1 MKKLAVVAIVLL
13 ALLGSFSAITRTMV
27 VVSVLRGAPA
37 DELSPE
43 DRANL
48 QALAAAVGADASSQ
62 RYREMEEDT
71 RLASARYN
79 ALPYATL
86 VHVVP
91 GMLFLL
97 LAPLQ
102 LVPRFRSRRPRI
114 HRRMGYVLLAFA
126 IPFAITGL
134 YLSVRDPLF
143 GIVGASAS
151 GLAALWFAYC
161 GVRAYAAIRR
171 NDIDDHRAW
180 MLRFLAIA
188 YGIAVI
194 RALDLMVF
202 AVVPVRPRVLGGP
215 SFWVGFL
222 LSALAAEWWI
232 RHTSKPP
239 ERALKWAS

>member
-1 MKKLAVVAIVLL
+1 MKKLAVIAIVLL
-13 ALLGSFSAITRTMV
+13 ALLGSFSAITRAMV
-27 VVSVLRGAPA
+27 VISVLRGAPA
-37 DELSPE
+37 DELLPE

-48 QALAAAVGADASSQ
+48 QALAAALGVDASSQ

-71 RLASARYN
+71 VLASARFN
-79 ALPYATL
+79 ALPYTTL
-86 VHVVP
+86 LHVVP

-114 HRRMGYVLLAFA
+114 HRRMGYVLLGLA
-126 IPFAITGL
+126 IPYAATGL
-134 YLSVRDPLF
+134 YLSFRDPLF

-151 GLAALWFAYC
+151 GLAAVWFVHC

-171 NDIDDHRAW
+171 RDIDDHRAW

-194 RALDLMVF
+194 RALDLM
-202 AVVPVRPRVLGGP
+202 AIALVPVRPRVIGGP

-222 LSALAAEWWI
+222 LSAFAAEWWI
-232 RHTSKPP
+232 RRSSKQQA
-239 ERALKWAS
+239 RALKWAS

>member
-1 MKKLAVVAIVLL
+1 
-13 ALLGSFSAITRTMV
+13 MV
-27 VVSVLRGAPA
+27 VVSVLGGAPA

-48 QALAAAVGADASSQ
+48 QVLAAAVGADASSQ

-114 HRRMGYVLLAFA
+114 HWRLGYVLLAFA

-151 GLAALWFAYC
+151 GLAAVWFAYC

-171 NDIDDHRAW
+171 NDIGDHRAW

-222 LSALAAEWWI
+222 LSAWAAEWWI
-232 RHTSKPP
+232 RRTSKQPA
-239 ERALKWAS
+239 RALKWAS

>member
-1 MKKLAVVAIVLL
+1 MKKLVVIAIVLL

-27 VVSVLRGAPA
+27 VISVLGGAPA

-62 RYREMEEDT
+62 RYLEMEEDT

-79 ALPYATL
+79 AVPYATL
-86 VHVVP
+86 AHVVP

-114 HRRMGYVLLAFA
+114 HRRLGYVLLALA
-126 IPFAITGL
+126 IPFAVTGF

-151 GLAALWFAYC
+151 GLAAVWFAYC

-180 MLRFLAIA
+180 MLRLLAIA
-188 YGIAVI
+188 YAIAVI
-194 RALDLMVF
+194 RALDLTVL
-202 AVVPVRPRVLGGP
+202 ALVPVRPRVIGGP

-222 LSALAAEWWI
+222 LSAFVAEWWI
-232 RHTSKPP
+232 RRSSNQQA
-239 ERALKWAS
+239 RALKWAS